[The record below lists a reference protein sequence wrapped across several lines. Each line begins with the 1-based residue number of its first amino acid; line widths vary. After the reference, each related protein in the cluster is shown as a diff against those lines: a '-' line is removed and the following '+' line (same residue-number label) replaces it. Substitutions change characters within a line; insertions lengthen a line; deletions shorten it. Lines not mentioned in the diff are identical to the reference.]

1 MLRIIQ
7 STLAAILLAALA
19 SQSTLAQA
27 PNYLPHAGYGN
38 QSAPNYHSYG
48 VSTGPG
54 YPKMDA
60 PLYTSPVQYVPE
72 QMGGAYYT
80 NQAFAPHEMLY
91 PHKYKAMYGPF
102 YYKVKGH
109 YVITRSGVKVQERWY
124 LQGTEV
130 EVDYKDHFSLF
141 DNVNFRFFGN

>member
-7 STLAAILLAALA
+7 SSIAVAMLAALF
-19 SQSTLAQA
+19 SQSSFAAQ
-27 PNYLPHAGYGN
+27 PGYLPQQAAR
-38 QSAPNYHSYG
+38 QAMPPRPAYG

-54 YPKMDA
+54 YPHMDA
-60 PLYTSPVQYVPE
+60 PLYSYPVQYVPY
-72 QMGGAYYT
+72 QAGGTFIT

-91 PHKYKAMYGPF
+91 PHKYKSMYGPF

-109 YVITRSGVKVQERWY
+109 YVITRKGVKVQERWY

-130 EVDYKDHFSLF
+130 EVEYKDHISIF
-141 DNVNFRFFGN
+141 DNVNFRFFRR